1 MEPIKETMRALLQEM
16 ILPELK
22 DIKDTL
28 IRHEERLN
36 SVDKRIDDINTH
48 LIDQS
53 RRIDEVREELSRRI
67 DEVREELSRRIDEVR
82 EELSGR
88 IDETNKSLNAR
99 IDRLYDVI
107 VRRDEHTKLDE
118 RVTRLERDVQE
129 LKAKIAA

>member
-36 SVDKRIDDINTH
+36 SMDKRIGDINTH

-67 DEVREELSRRIDEVR
+67 DEVREELSR
-82 EELSGR
+82 R

>member
-36 SVDKRIDDINTH
+36 SMDKRIGDINTH
-48 LIDQS
+48 LIDQ
-53 RRIDEVREELSRRI
+53 
-67 DEVREELSRRIDEVR
+67 SRRIDEVR